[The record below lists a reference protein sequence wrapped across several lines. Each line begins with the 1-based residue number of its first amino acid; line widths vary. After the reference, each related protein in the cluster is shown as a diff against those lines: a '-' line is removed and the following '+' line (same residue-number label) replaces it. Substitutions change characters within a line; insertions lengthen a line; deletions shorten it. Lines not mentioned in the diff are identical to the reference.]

1 MFILSNEELSLDCK
15 DLLIGIKD
23 FIDINYSIDKVS
35 WAKEEFE
42 KILIDIG
49 VCFFLGSNVKKD
61 LTMARQILVKVKD
74 LDMAK
79 FYLDCIDVL
88 SGSCETRKPKGMCIQ
103 IEQIKHCNNIS
114 ECMSIQDVGDLT
126 KANYF
131 KQMQRYDCF
140 EFGLGFNEQ
149 LGLINK
155 DKLNRVFVKFLN
167 EKLAN

>member
-1 MFILSNEELSLDCK
+1 
-15 DLLIGIKD
+15 
-23 FIDINYSIDKVS
+23 
-35 WAKEEFE
+35 
-42 KILIDIG
+42 
-49 VCFFLGSNVKKD
+49 
-61 LTMARQILVKVKD
+61 MARQILVKVKD
-74 LDMAK
+74 LDTAK

-88 SGSCETRKPKGMCIQ
+88 FSPCKTRKPEGVCIQ
-103 IEQIKHCNNIS
+103 IEQIKHCKNIS
-114 ECMSIQDVGDLT
+114 ECMSIQDAGDLT